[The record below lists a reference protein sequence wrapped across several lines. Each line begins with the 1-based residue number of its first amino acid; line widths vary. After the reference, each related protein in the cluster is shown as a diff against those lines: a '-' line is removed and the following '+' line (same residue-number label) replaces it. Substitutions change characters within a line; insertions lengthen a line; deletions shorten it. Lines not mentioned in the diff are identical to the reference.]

1 MTLHEIKSE
10 LINKYNWS
18 VHNYGDRKLQ
28 THSKNQKQLI
38 IDVAEIVKNN
48 YANPKISERVLD
60 RPANH
65 HLIDIFKELKFG
77 RPAASQQYLEECI
90 KELTAEMPSH

>member
-1 MTLHEIKSE
+1 MELQKIYHELKA
-10 LINKYNWS
+10 KYGWS
-18 VHNYGDRKLQ
+18 FLNIGDLKLQ